1 MVAMNFQEQ
10 PSASHRFETEAER
23 AGRVQREAAVIA
35 RAEADIDAG
44 LGIDDEDLEVWLDD
58 LDRDEAAPLR
68 AATARFPAS
77 TSHGSQGDD
86 GSASRGGA

>member
-1 MVAMNFQEQ
+1 MEPAHPKVYCPVMVAMNFQEQ
-10 PSASHRFETEAER
+10 LSASHRFETEAER

-58 LDRDEAAPLR
+58 LDRDEAAPL
-68 AATARFPAS
+68 TAPRSNGPV
-77 TSHGSQGDD
+77 
-86 GSASRGGA
+86 SR

>member
-10 PSASHRFETEAER
+10 PSASHCFETEAER

-58 LDRDEAAPLR
+58 LDRDEAAPLPAPR
-68 AATARFPAS
+68 SNGPAS
-77 TSHGSQGDD
+77 P
-86 GSASRGGA
+86 

>member
-10 PSASHRFETEAER
+10 PLDFRHFETDAER
-23 AGRVQREAAVIA
+23 AGRIQREAAVIA

-44 LGIDDEDLEVWLDD
+44 LGIDEESLEGWLDN

-68 AATARFPAS
+68 AAVP
-77 TSHGSQGDD
+77 
-86 GSASRGGA
+86 